1 MFTFAVDNR
10 KDMNIL
16 QLLRYL
22 WKLGELS
29 LSTYFGN
36 NFLNFPHGNTY
47 IKRLLYF
54 IYKVWESERERE
66 VEIWLEKGG
75 SSESAS
81 YKTFE
86 KILNVIAGN
95 LAEVYHVSLSLF
107 PPLCPSLSLYLSLAH
122 FIWKL

>member
-1 MFTFAVDNR
+1 MFTIFAVDNR

-29 LSTYFGN
+29 LFTYFGN
-36 NFLNFPHGNTY
+36 NSLNFPHGNTY
-47 IKRLLYF
+47 IKRILYF

-95 LAEVYHVSLSLF
+95 LAEVYHVSLSLS
-107 PPLCPSLSLYLSLAH
+107 PSHSLYLSLAH